1 MKLVAN
7 KQIKQ
12 RKNFITQ
19 WVNIKAINMKKD
31 LYKYQR
37 ARSIRNRKVIAKIT
51 KAEIEAI
58 EREYYDRFNS
68 ELSSWVGEMY
78 LNYKQITISFG

>member
-1 MKLVAN
+1 MKKPKHLAL
-7 KQIKQ
+7 
-12 RKNFITQ
+12 TQ
-19 WVNIKAINMKKD
+19 EINMKKD

-37 ARSIRNRKVIAKIT
+37 ARSLSKRKVISKIT

-58 EREYYDRFNS
+58 EREYWDRFNS

-78 LNYKQITISFG
+78 

>member
-1 MKLVAN
+1 MK
-7 KQIKQ
+7 
-12 RKNFITQ
+12 R
-19 WVNIKAINMKKD
+19 D

-37 ARSIRNRKVIAKIT
+37 ARSLSKRKVVSKIT

-58 EREYYDRFNS
+58 EREYWDRFNS

-78 LNYKQITISFG
+78 

>member
-1 MKLVAN
+1 
-7 KQIKQ
+7 
-12 RKNFITQ
+12 
-19 WVNIKAINMKKD
+19 MKKD

-37 ARSIRNRKVIAKIT
+37 ARNVSKRKVIAKIT

-58 EREYYDRFNS
+58 EREYYERFNS

-78 LNYKQITISFG
+78 

>member
-1 MKLVAN
+1 MK
-7 KQIKQ
+7 KP
-12 RKNFITQ
+12 KNLALTQ
-19 WVNIKAINMKKD
+19 EINMKKD

-37 ARSIRNRKVIAKIT
+37 ARSVSKRKVIAKIT

-58 EREYYDRFNS
+58 EREYYERYNS

-78 LNYKQITISFG
+78 

>member
-1 MKLVAN
+1 MKLDVN
-7 KQIKQ
+7 FLTKQ
-12 RKNFITQ
+12 RNRFITL
-19 WVNIKAINMKKD
+19 WVNTKAINMKKD

-37 ARSIRNRKVIAKIT
+37 ARSIRNRKVISKIT
-51 KAEIEAI
+51 KAQIEAI

-78 LNYKQITISFG
+78 

>member
-1 MKLVAN
+1 MKLVAS

-19 WVNIKAINMKKD
+19 WVNTKVINMKRD

-37 ARSIRNRKVIAKIT
+37 ARSIRNRKVISKIT
-51 KAEIEAI
+51 KAQIEAI

-78 LNYKQITISFG
+78 

>member
-12 RKNFITQ
+12 RKNFRTQ
-19 WVNIKAINMKKD
+19 WVNIKVINMKKD

-37 ARSIRNRKVIAKIT
+37 ARSISKRKVIAKIT

-78 LNYKQITISFG
+78 

>member
-1 MKLVAN
+1 
-7 KQIKQ
+7 
-12 RKNFITQ
+12 
-19 WVNIKAINMKKD
+19 MKKD

-37 ARSIRNRKVIAKIT
+37 ARSIRNRTVISKIT
-51 KAEIEAI
+51 KAQIEAI

-78 LNYKQITISFG
+78 

>member
-19 WVNIKAINMKKD
+19 WVNTKVINMKRD

-37 ARSIRNRKVIAKIT
+37 ARSIRNRKVISKIT
-51 KAEIEAI
+51 KAQIEAI

-78 LNYKQITISFG
+78 

>member
-1 MKLVAN
+1 MTFLTTSLNMKLDESFLTKRRN
-7 KQIKQ
+7 
-12 RKNFITQ
+12 RFITQ
-19 WVNIKAINMKKD
+19 CLTTKVINMKKD

-37 ARSIRNRKVIAKIT
+37 ARSLSNRKVISKIT

-78 LNYKQITISFG
+78 

>member
-1 MKLVAN
+1 MKLDESFRT
-7 KQIKQ
+7 KQ
-12 RKNFITQ
+12 RNRFITQ
-19 WVNIKAINMKKD
+19 WVNIKAINMNKD

-37 ARSIRNRKVIAKIT
+37 ARSIRNRKVISKIT
-51 KAEIEAI
+51 KAQIEAI

-78 LNYKQITISFG
+78 

>member
-1 MKLVAN
+1 MLAIKRITMKKLKHLAL
-7 KQIKQ
+7 
-12 RKNFITQ
+12 TQ
-19 WVNIKAINMKKD
+19 EINMKKD

-37 ARSIRNRKVIAKIT
+37 ARSIRNRKVISKIT
-51 KAEIEAI
+51 KAQIEAI

-78 LNYKQITISFG
+78 

>member
-1 MKLVAN
+1 
-7 KQIKQ
+7 
-12 RKNFITQ
+12 
-19 WVNIKAINMKKD
+19 MKKD

-37 ARSIRNRKVIAKIT
+37 ARSIRNRKVISKIT
-51 KAEIEAI
+51 KSQIEAI

-78 LNYKQITISFG
+78 